1 MGEYACASREVSRA
15 GLDFAIGASATC
27 GGGCCAAV
35 KVGYL
40 TKVSC
45 LKVSIS
51 MGVDLILS
59 PTVM

>member
-27 GGGCCAAV
+27 AGGCCVAV

-45 LKVSIS
+45 LNISMS
-51 MGVDLILS
+51 MGVDFILS